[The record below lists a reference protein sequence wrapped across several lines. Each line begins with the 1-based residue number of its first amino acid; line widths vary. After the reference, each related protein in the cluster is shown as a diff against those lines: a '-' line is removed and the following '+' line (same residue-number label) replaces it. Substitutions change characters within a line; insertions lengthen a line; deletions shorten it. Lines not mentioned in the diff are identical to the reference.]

1 MLSAE
6 AKSETAYSETEGSQ
20 DGVEVKEAE
29 EVAPVSENS
38 EDLEPKQETVQDE
51 NDGETSLSTFSYDQ
65 LKAKSENPVTGID
78 FKRREVGPI
87 ANAPT
92 PLKSLSFWY
101 LNFLSFF
108 YIRPIFQRRS
118 SRLYLGLQRKPS
130 INCQSGSKTCRKRSL
145 IYFEVELARLSAF
158 SAPFAS

>member
-101 LNFLSFF
+101 LKFVSFF
-108 YIRPIFQRRS
+108 LHQAYLSEEEFQTVF
-118 SRLYLGLQRKPS
+118 GITK
-130 INCQSGSKTCRKRSL
+130 
-145 IYFEVELARLSAF
+145 EAF
-158 SAPFAS
+158 YKLPKWKQDMQKKKFDLF